1 MAETQTTDTLS
12 GSSLNNLTDIYCSKE
27 HNVNNYPRTAM
38 AGGDTIPVIHGLV
51 GALEIPS
58 NTLSLDSHSAGVAG
72 YARTASNVPAVG
84 LYGVGMAAANNSNVW
99 GGNSTASNTH
109 SHPLPSQTGYQGCN
123 VHGWEVDICIVPLAG
138 GGAPNG
144 QGLGFYSVN
153 GSVVVP
159 NGDFF
164 AYQAESIDSEWDT
177 RWKVAYNSKIGA
189 AEVGLD
195 LWPVLPGNNKES
207 QPIYLRGKPGSGVD
221 FKIARIRASDLG
233 DLKLNPGDP
242 NTAVILETSGGT
254 QRVKTTDNGVELFGD
269 VEVNGTPIQ
278 EINPAGAWANFTP
291 TFTGFATGLKPSDH
305 SNFSA
310 RYKRIGNTVHVN
322 YDCLFGTSN
331 STSLTCSLPVPSADV
346 GTSYVRNIPARVRDN
361 SNVVNGWGL
370 IEFDN
375 DASTFTVYKDAGGA
389 GWTNSGGKGFRASF
403 SYECED

>member
-84 LYGVGMAAANNSNVW
+84 LYGVGMAAANNTNVW

-159 NGDFF
+159 NGDFNAF
-164 AYQAESIDSEWDT
+164 HASSIDSEWDT
-177 RWKVAYNSKIGA
+177 RWNTAFNSETGA
-189 AEVGLD
+189 AEIALD
-195 LWPVLPGNNKES
+195 AWPKERGNSKQS
-207 QPIYLRGKPGSGVD
+207 QFIYLRGRNSSGD
-221 FKIARIRASDLG
+221 YKAYRMWADLSGNLHMSPPDTNSGTYIENSAGTTRIQ
-233 DLKLNPGDP
+233 
-242 NTAVILETSGGT
+242 VTSGG
-254 QRVKTTDNGVELFGD
+254 VGLFGD